1 MCREM
6 IEMNM
11 SEDERKRVH
20 IELTEDEYESLRQ
33 IAIERGVTVEEVA
46 SEAVDRL
53 LVRQH
58 RAIDDALSILDDR
71 RDGVTLTDGGYR
83 R

>member
-1 MCREM
+1 MG
-6 IEMNM
+6 
-11 SEDERKRVH
+11 EDERKRVH

-33 IAIERGVTVEEVA
+33 IATERGATVEEVA

-53 LVRQH
+53 IVRQH
-58 RAIDDALSILDDR
+58 RMIDDAFSILDDR
-71 RDGVTLTDGGYR
+71 RDGVTLTDGGHR